1 VLIGIPV
8 QEKSLIA
15 ILKAERSQEV
25 EKVLFRQSDFS
36 VPQGTKRHIDI
47 DFRKK
52 EYIVVAKF
60 LSLKNSLKNSL
71 TISLKSPLKNF
82 LENSD

>member
-15 ILKAERSQEV
+15 ILKADRSQEV
-25 EKVLFRQSDFS
+25 EKVLFRQSGFS

-52 EYIVVAKF
+52 ECIVVARF
-60 LSLKNSLKNSL
+60 FSLKNSL
-71 TISLKSPLKNF
+71 TISLKNPLKNF